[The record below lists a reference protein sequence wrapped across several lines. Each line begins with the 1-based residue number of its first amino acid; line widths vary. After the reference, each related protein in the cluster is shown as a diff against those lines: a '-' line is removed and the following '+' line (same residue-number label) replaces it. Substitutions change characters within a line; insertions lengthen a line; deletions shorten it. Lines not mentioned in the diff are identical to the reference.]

1 MATRY
6 RQAVAP
12 VGVQTGMPSSGAAEL
27 GDLLSRAAKGVQ
39 NQAVAI
45 GSELRMNEAAAAGQ
59 KDGLA
64 GKPKPVSG
72 IAALTPWGKGYNTAA
87 EAAYSAK
94 VQTDV
99 ANTIDKLAIEH
110 EADPEG
116 MKAAIDSV
124 AVQMYDGVPEQYRPW
139 VGAMLKGKTDVAIN
153 KANQQLKI
161 RTENE
166 TLAAALEGS
175 NSAAQAA
182 IEAGVNIP
190 GKEGDD
196 LVIGYVTE
204 NRRRLEVMAKEGLIK
219 ATDVASMDAK
229 FRQAVDEGISNTKVS
244 VVLDHLRA
252 ITREDATAGAAA
264 MDAVWGNDNL
274 TDEQK
279 SSIYEGWKKD
289 SDAEH
294 YTNSRLYA
302 GQLGNV
308 GQRIAAGETGSG
320 IRSAVEDLRKKNVLT
335 PTGYADK
342 MAAIT
347 RNEKEKADKEVKLTA
362 LQIVQAEGGVMDPG
376 NPKHRDAVNEVFLD
390 QAALS
395 GYAVGSPEWKTL
407 AIDTLRNSGIFP
419 DAAQAYIRKNASSAD
434 PAAAALVAS
443 FYAEAKRSK
452 KIGFMQSG
460 YLPKLDSYLLQI
472 DEGIKNGVNPVIAVE
487 TTDNLVFGQTEETK
501 DRLRT
506 EYAKQHAVRQNAL
519 TLVEHMR
526 GPQFQEEGIFF
537 NSTLPPS
544 NEMKDE
550 FEAAVKNEFMRND
563 GDLPAAQ
570 KKAAEDILSM
580 YRQTDVNG
588 NPEYM
593 KWAPQIKTDI
603 LRADISMSVKEA
615 GYDLPPDRVK
625 LVPSDETDSTV
636 GARWGLVGIDEDGL
650 SLGYLLDKKTGK
662 PLRYSLPGM
671 DAYDKAEEQV
681 KADKLAEAQRIRDN
695 EAIVKQAT
703 DQLLSAPNPRMLQ

>member
-99 ANTIDKLAIEH
+99 ANTIDKLAAEH

-264 MDAVWGNDNL
+264 MDAVWSNESL

-302 GQLGNV
+302 GQLGVV
-308 GQRIAAGETGSG
+308 GQRIASGEAGSG
-320 IRSAVEDLRKKNVLT
+320 IRSAVEELRKKNVLT

-342 MAAIT
+342 MAAIA

-362 LQIVQAEGGVMDPG
+362 LQVVQAEGGVMDPG
-376 NPKHRDAVNEVFLD
+376 NAKHREAVNAAFAE

-395 GYAVGSPEWKTL
+395 GYVEGSPEWKTL
-407 AIDTLRNSGIFP
+407 AVDTLRRSNIFP
-419 DAAQAYIRKNASSAD
+419 EAARSFIRKSVSSAE
-434 PAAAALVAS
+434 PAGVALAAS
-443 FYAEAKRSK
+443 FYSEARKASPRA
-452 KIGFMQSG
+452 FMQSG
-460 YLPKLDSYLLQI
+460 YDPKLDSFLLQVS
-472 DEGIKNGVNPVIAVE
+472 EGMMVGGDPARVVEHVNKQ
-487 TTDNLVFGQTEETK
+487 VFGQTDAEK
-501 DRLRT
+501 DRLRA
-506 EYAKQHAVRQNAL
+506 EYAKQHAVKRNAL

-526 GPQFQEEGIFF
+526 GPKFQEEGFFF

-544 NEMKDE
+544 NEMKDA
-550 FEAAVKNEFMRND
+550 FETATSREFMVNG
-563 GDLPAAQ
+563 GDLEAAQ
-570 KKAAEDILSM
+570 KKAAEDVLSK

-588 NPEYM
+588 KPEYM
-593 KWAPQIKTDI
+593 EWAPQIKTDI
-603 LRADISMSVKEA
+603 LRADITAELKAA
-615 GYDLPPDRVK
+615 GFDLPPDRVK
-625 LVPSDETDSTV
+625 LVPSDETDSTL

-662 PLRYSLPGM
+662 PLRYQLPGK
-671 DAYDKAEEQV
+671 DAYDKAEERV
-681 KADKLAEAQRIRDN
+681 REEKRIEAQRKWEKDN
-695 EAIVKQAT
+695 AKEAAVQEFNALPDT
-703 DQLLSAPNPRMLQ
+703 GGRP